1 MHWSRSAALVA
12 LALAF
17 VPHAAV
23 SQLVV
28 RDDVSGWG
36 WLTVVTDR
44 RAIVQLAYLS
54 GQSGETA
61 RLDDELLEEFRSAG
75 LRRTFG
81 QGSFEAV
88 ESQVMVECTG
98 TDWVP
103 QGSTQVQIAI
113 HGEISYWDHTR
124 LAATEIYEVISVG
137 SAQPDAF
144 GPDAYVEGCT
154 RLLAPILVQLG
165 FDQG

>member
-1 MHWSRSAALVA
+1 MHWSRSTALVA
-12 LALAF
+12 LALTFIPLSAS
-17 VPHAAV
+17 

-44 RAIVQLAYLS
+44 RAIVQLAYSS

-61 RLDDELLEEFRSAG
+61 RLDDELLEDFRSAG
-75 LRRTFG
+75 LRRVFG

-137 SAQPDAF
+137 SAPPDAF